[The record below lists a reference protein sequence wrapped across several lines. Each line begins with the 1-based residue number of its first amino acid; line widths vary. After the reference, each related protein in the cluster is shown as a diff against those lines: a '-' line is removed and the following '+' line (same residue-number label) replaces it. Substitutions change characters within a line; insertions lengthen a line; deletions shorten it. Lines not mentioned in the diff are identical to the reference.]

1 MLFYHFARKI
11 TYYNPNPH
19 WFGTQ
24 KYAYCKY
31 LRKKPYLCNM
41 TRGRFAPSP
50 TGRMHLGN
58 VFCALLSWLS
68 AKSKGGEW
76 VLRIEDLDPQ
86 RSKRDYA
93 LQLMDDLQ
101 WLGLPWD
108 GEPVWQSQRGDIYEE
123 YLQRLTD
130 MGLTYPCYCT
140 RADIMATQAPHE
152 TDGRVVYKGTCRPK
166 YTDAAR
172 SVPTSSE
179 EDNSFDVQRPPLT
192 PQTVPLRQ
200 GDERSGGGGLQPA
213 HPSPLTSHLSPLPA
227 TTRLIVP
234 DCTIPFTDGH
244 YDKHDI
250 NLAEHCGDYIIRRKD
265 GAWAYQLA
273 VVVDDALMGVTEI
286 VRGRD
291 LLLSSPQ
298 QIHLRNLLFQST
310 DDREQRTDGLLKRK
324 TITDAARSVPTATL
338 LNVYNSPSE
347 TGGVPQSGEGVDNPL
362 NVNTPT
368 IMTDAARSVPTTTSL
383 NVYNSP
389 SETGGVPQSGEG
401 VDSSLNVYSSTI
413 IADTA
418 CRVPTATSLNV
429 YPSTLTPHPSPLT
442 VDFFHHPL
450 LCNAE
455 GQRLCKRDKSMDLGY
470 LRGTGITPQEIIG
483 KLAYLAGLT
492 DTTTP
497 ITPSELLPLFS
508 WDKVPTE
515 DIILNPNPCTDY
527 SPTPKYRN

>member
-1 MLFYHFARKI
+1 
-11 TYYNPNPH
+11 
-19 WFGTQ
+19 
-24 KYAYCKY
+24 
-31 LRKKPYLCNM
+31 M

-68 AKSKGGEW
+68 AKSKEGEW

-93 LQLMDDLQ
+93 LQLTDDLQ

-108 GEPVWQSQRGDIYEE
+108 GEPVWQSQRGEIYEE

-152 TDGRVVYKGTCRPK
+152 TDGRVVYKGTCRP
-166 YTDAAR
+166 
-172 SVPTSSE
+172 
-179 EDNSFDVQRPPLT
+179 NT
-192 PQTVPLRQ
+192 PSPSTAQTVPLRQ
-200 GDERSGGGGLQPA
+200 GNERSGGGGLQPA
-213 HPSPLTSHLSPLPA
+213 HSSQLTVNLSPLTA

-244 YDKHDI
+244 YGKHDI

-310 DDREQRTDGLLKRK
+310 DDRVQSTENRVQMTDGLLKRK
-324 TITDAARSVPTATL
+324 TITDAARSVPTATSL
-338 LNVYNSPSE
+338 TPQTVPLRQGDERS
-347 TGGVPQSGEGVDNPL
+347 GG
-362 NVNTPT
+362 
-368 IMTDAARSVPTTTSL
+368 
-383 NVYNSP
+383 
-389 SETGGVPQSGEG
+389 GGLTAHP
-401 VDSSLNVYSSTI
+401 SSLNVQHSTFNI
-413 IADTA
+413 H
-418 CRVPTATSLNV
+418 R
-429 YPSTLTPHPSPLT
+429 SPLT
-442 VDFFHHPL
+442 VNFFHHPL

-508 WDKVPTE
+508 WEKVPTK
-515 DIILNPNPCTDY
+515 DIIL
-527 SPTPKYRN
+527 K

>member
-1 MLFYHFARKI
+1 
-11 TYYNPNPH
+11 
-19 WFGTQ
+19 
-24 KYAYCKY
+24 
-31 LRKKPYLCNM
+31 M

-86 RSKRDYA
+86 RSRREYA

-179 EDNSFDVQRPPLT
+179 EDNSFNVQRSTLTSLLSPPAGGV
-192 PQTVPLRQ
+192 PQ
-200 GDERSGGGGLQPA
+200 SGEGVDSPFSANPSDCPPETGGRAKRRGWIN
-213 HPSPLTSHLSPLPA
+213 PSPLTVNRSPLEA

-244 YDKHDI
+244 YGQHDI

-310 DDREQRTDGLLKRK
+310 ENRVQSTDDRVQSTEYRVQMTDGLLKRE
-324 TITDAARSVPTATL
+324 TITDAARSVPTA
-338 LNVYNSPSE
+338 
-347 TGGVPQSGEGVDNPL
+347 
-362 NVNTPT
+362 
-368 IMTDAARSVPTTTSL
+368 TSL

-401 VDSSLNVYSSTI
+401 VDSSLNVNRPTI
-413 IADTA
+413 ITDAA
-418 CRVPTATSLNV
+418 RSVPTSSGEDNSFNV
-429 YPSTLTPHPSPLT
+429 QRSTFNIHPSPLT
-442 VDFFHHPL
+442 AHPSPFTVNFLHHPL

-470 LRGTGITPQEIIG
+470 LRDKGTSPQKIIG
-483 KLAYLAGLT
+483 LLAHLAGLT
-492 DTTTP
+492 DTPAP
-497 ITPSELLPLFS
+497 ISPQELIPLFS

-515 DIILNPNPCTDY
+515 DILLDHRITL
-527 SPTPKYRN
+527 